1 MKRENEKYAKQE
13 VLNEKKKLL
22 RKEFEEIYVVLEHK
36 SMVKESTL
44 NLGVGEWLEIAD
56 QLEQWRWK
64 RFNYFLKPSNWT
76 ITLEFFDNFMQVPMV
91 RRREQSFVRAKGVRY
106 SFLMHISL
114 QFTSIAFA

>member
-44 NLGVGEWLEIAD
+44 NLGVGE
-56 QLEQWRWK
+56 
-64 RFNYFLKPSNWT
+64 
-76 ITLEFFDNFMQVPMV
+76 
-91 RRREQSFVRAKGVRY
+91 
-106 SFLMHISL
+106 
-114 QFTSIAFA
+114 